1 MIFIVIA
8 HLLGESFGQAPLT
21 IILFTKTY
29 LTFVIITLTLGWAKI
44 FNL

>member
-8 HLLGESFGQAPLT
+8 HLLGESF
-21 IILFTKTY
+21 TKTH